1 MPPKLTV
8 KKTKKIGVNKVL
20 ASAYESNDRFEKK
33 RAEYKKKS
41 MGSGLPVSQA
51 HLRTLE
57 TKFYDYYDSVD
68 KKDLGFPS
76 NRLKFPITL
85 ESLKEGLPR
94 NQNGWQ
100 SFNTFEQYNSLMDM
114 FQRETVGKTDVRDQV
129 TDLIAPQ
136 TECLTVM
143 NKDGVERF
151 LSVARRTTIIK
162 NICTYRP
169 EPGTQQ
175 EVADFNIRRNP
186 PHPTIAGKLYQTKNG
201 GGNISLVY
209 NYKTDTYNRRLYGG
223 TCWLCGNPVW
233 CYFNCPDGKKTSC
246 GECEHK
252 GAIWASFIS
261 CMLAAQS
268 IKFVAYANSH
278 VHCNQTKTS
287 IVGLRM
293 NDNYQWTTNDED
305 IKYLTDEIMRPRKSP
320 TTLYATEYDST
331 LRRAIDET
339 GETVITS
346 NIKRD
351 YEAWCAEA
359 NSKLRGKT
367 ANENLDRFLFQI
379 IDSILVKYSVKWLGK
394 WIELEYKAQLD
405 AEEKDKERAANNGK
419 PKSNKGKVYKS
430 AKKVIATVRKVL
442 PKKTTKR
449 GGAELTET
457 ENTNDAQL
465 QKEFYLELL
474 LDSCFFIE
482 NIIDAEESEE
492 DLNTEAITKGTI
504 ETDID
509 ELLNAIENGKA
520 PVETPLDAAIEEEI
534 EEEEDQEL
542 NNLAEKII
550 TDLEGDACDEIG
562 IYYIEKDEQIT
573 RGSEPEKAYETVFGQ
588 SMMVRGGSRKT
599 LKKRRTKR
607 TNKKSNKKNTKRRNH
622 KH

>member
-1 MPPKLTV
+1 M
-8 KKTKKIGVNKVL
+8 
-20 ASAYESNDRFEKK
+20 
-33 RAEYKKKS
+33 
-41 MGSGLPVSQA
+41 GLPVSQA

-57 TKFYDYYDSVD
+57 TKFYDYYDSID

-85 ESLKEGLPR
+85 DSLKEGLPR

-143 NKDGVERF
+143 NKDGAERF

-162 NICTYRP
+162 KTCDRTP
-169 EPGTQQ
+169 EPGTQD
-175 EVADFNIRRNP
+175 EIVPDFNVRRNP
-186 PHPTIAGKLYQTKNG
+186 PHPTIAGKLYQTKAG

-209 NYKTDTYNRRLYGG
+209 NYKIETYNRRLYGG
-223 TCWLCGNPVW
+223 KCWLCGNPVW

-293 NDNYQWTTNDED
+293 NDKYQWITNDED
-305 IKYLTDEIMRPRKSP
+305 IKYLKDEIMRPRKSA
-320 TTLYATEYDST
+320 TALYATEYDST

-339 GETVITS
+339 GEEVITS

-405 AEEKDKERAANNGK
+405 AEEKVKERAENNRK

-430 AKKVIATVRKVL
+430 AKKVIATVRKVV
-442 PKKTTKR
+442 PKKTAKR
-449 GGAELTET
+449 GGSALIET

-482 NIIDAEESEE
+482 NVIDAEESEE
-492 DLNTEAITKGTI
+492 YSDTEAITKDTI

-509 ELLNAIENGKA
+509 ELLKAIENGSN
-520 PVETPLDAAIEEEI
+520 PVQTPIDASVEEEV
-534 EEEEDQEL
+534 EEEEDQEV
-542 NNLAEKII
+542 NDLAEKII
-550 TDLEGDACDEIG
+550 KDFENDTCDEIG
-562 IYYIEKDEQIT
+562 IYYIEKNEQSNL
-573 RGSEPEKAYETVFGQ
+573 GSEPKKAFESVFGQ
-588 SMMVRGGSRKT
+588 PIGVGVGGSRKT
-599 LKKRRTKR
+599 IKRRRTKR
-607 TNKKSNKKNTKRRNH
+607 ANKKSKKESKRRNR